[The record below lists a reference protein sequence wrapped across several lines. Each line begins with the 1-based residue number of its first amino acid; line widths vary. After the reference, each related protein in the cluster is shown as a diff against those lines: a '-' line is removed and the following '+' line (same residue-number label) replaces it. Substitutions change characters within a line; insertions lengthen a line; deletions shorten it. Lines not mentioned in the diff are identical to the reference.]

1 MQLDKIDLDNAKEV
15 RRYLKEIGLYKY
27 IQTYFESPEVKSIIA
42 KSYADFVSEL
52 TEIKAKMFPSPA
64 IVIIE
69 ENMDVYDDTRPSKLF
84 TTEMQLNVELSLVD
98 ELMKIASIEIIG
110 KDLVGSAILL
120 LKYWFSIPNNSDVL
134 KFITGVVN
142 GTTVEVI
149 EAILTDAMTIEKEQL
164 ENFWKN
170 AKD

>member
-1 MQLDKIDLDNAKEV
+1 
-15 RRYLKEIGLYKY
+15 
-27 IQTYFESPEVKSIIA
+27 
-42 KSYADFVSEL
+42 
-52 TEIKAKMFPSPA
+52 
-64 IVIIE
+64 
-69 ENMDVYDDTRPSKLF
+69 
-84 TTEMQLNVELSLVD
+84 MQLNVELSLVD